1 MTQKRP
7 LKKRQLP
14 TYNVDDVKCGNV
26 MLSKIN
32 SFSHASQGFL
42 FTYFL
47 TNFHSPSSAGKGG
60 AGDTILNIAP
70 ELTIMTYER
79 NRVDPFFNKTIKLS
93 H

>member
-32 SFSHASQGFL
+32 SFSQVKGFCL
-42 FTYFL
+42 PISWQTF
-47 TNFHSPSSAGKGG
+47 SSAGEGG

>member
-32 SFSHASQGFL
+32 SFSQVKVFCLPISWQTF
-42 FTYFL
+42 
-47 TNFHSPSSAGKGG
+47 SSAGEGG

>member
-1 MTQKRP
+1 MW
-7 LKKRQLP
+7 
-14 TYNVDDVKCGNV
+14 KCYVIKN
-26 MLSKIN
+26 KFI
-32 SFSHASQGFL
+32 FPSQWFL

-47 TNFHSPSSAGKGG
+47 TNFHSPSSAREGG

-79 NRVDPFFNKTIKLS
+79 NRVDPSFNKTIKLS

>member
-1 MTQKRP
+1 MW
-7 LKKRQLP
+7 
-14 TYNVDDVKCGNV
+14 KCYV
-26 MLSKIN
+26 IKHKFI
-32 SFSHASQGFL
+32 FPSQGFL

-47 TNFHSPSSAGKGG
+47 TNFHSPSSAGEGV

>member
-14 TYNVDDVKCGNV
+14 TYNVDDVKCGNA

-32 SFSHASQGFL
+32 SFSQVKGFCL
-42 FTYFL
+42 PISWQTF
-47 TNFHSPSSAGKGG
+47 SSAGEGG
-60 AGDTILNIAP
+60 AGDTI
-70 ELTIMTYER
+70 LTIMTYER